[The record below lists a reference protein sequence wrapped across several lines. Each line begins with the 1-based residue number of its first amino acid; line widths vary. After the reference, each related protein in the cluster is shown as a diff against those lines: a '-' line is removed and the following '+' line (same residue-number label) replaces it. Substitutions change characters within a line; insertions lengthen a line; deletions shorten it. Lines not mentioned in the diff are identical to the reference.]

1 MQHNLSKHAVV
12 HHIRGTFFFSLVME
26 NTLILHRT
34 PNQDPAALIL
44 PPVVKGGNSLVS
56 TVRLINITSTEYIL
70 DKLDKTHETFTNS
83 LLKLNKYS

>member
-1 MQHNLSKHAVV
+1 
-12 HHIRGTFFFSLVME
+12 ME

-83 LLKLNKYS
+83 LLKLNKYYSLTSPKWPPWRPKKVAVVERWAL